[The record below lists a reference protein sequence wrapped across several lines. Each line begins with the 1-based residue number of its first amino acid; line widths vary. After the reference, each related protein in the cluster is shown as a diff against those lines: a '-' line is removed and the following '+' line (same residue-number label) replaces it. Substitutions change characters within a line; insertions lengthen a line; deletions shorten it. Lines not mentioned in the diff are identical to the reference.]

1 MTAQRSRDIGQDTA
15 STTIE
20 LVPFET
26 GFGAEVHG
34 MDLSRPIDDALFRA
48 WNEAFERHRVLVF
61 RGQRFT
67 DEQHVAFS
75 RRFGELEDFPD
86 PKDQAAGLPTVLRV
100 SNVDRDTDRI
110 KPLDDV
116 GHRSFTLGTSDWHTD
131 SSFRRVPSKASLL
144 FAREVPDAGGDTMF
158 ANTLMAYEALPDA
171 EKAAIDGLTV
181 VHDFEE
187 TRRRFGLP
195 PRPEAIRAANP
206 PTPQPLVR
214 RVPGGGKALL
224 LGMHASYVEE
234 MDAGDSRA
242 LLDRLT
248 AWATQDRFTY
258 RHRWRVGDLVMWDNR
273 CTMHKA
279 MPYDMENER
288 RVLHRT
294 TVAGDGLIV

>member
-1 MTAQRSRDIGQDTA
+1 MTTQHLDDMDHA
-15 STTIE
+15 SAVE
-20 LVPFET
+20 VVPLDG
-26 GFGAEVHG
+26 GFGAEIRG
-34 MDLSRPIDDALFRA
+34 LDLSRPLRDTLFDA
-48 WNEAFERHRVLVF
+48 WHDAFERYRVLVLRNQAF
-61 RGQRFT
+61 TDSQHIAFSQRF
-67 DEQHVAFS
+67 
-75 RRFGELEDFPD
+75 GPLEDFPD
-86 PKDQAAGLPTVLRV
+86 PKDQASGLPTVLRV

-144 FAREVPDAGGDTMF
+144 FAREIPDKGGDTMF
-158 ANTLMAYEALPDA
+158 ANTMMAYEALPEA
-171 EKAAIDGLTV
+171 EKSAIDGLTV
-181 VHDFEE
+181 VHDFDE

-195 PRPEAIRAANP
+195 PRPEPIRKANP

-214 RVPGGGKALL
+214 RVPGNGRALL
-224 LGMHASYVEE
+224 LGMHAAFVEG
-234 MDAGDSRA
+234 MDRAESRA

-248 AWATQDRFTY
+248 AWATQERFTY

-294 TVAGDGLIV
+294 TVAGDGPLD